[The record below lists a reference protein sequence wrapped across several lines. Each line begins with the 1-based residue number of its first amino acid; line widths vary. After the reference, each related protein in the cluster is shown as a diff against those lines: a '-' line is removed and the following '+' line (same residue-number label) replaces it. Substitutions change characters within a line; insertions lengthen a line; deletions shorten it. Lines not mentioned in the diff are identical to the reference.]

1 MTIIVKPI
9 VTEKMN
15 KQGDA
20 LNRYGFIVNPEVN
33 KLQIKKAVEE
43 MYNVTVAN
51 VNTMRYAGKSKTRY
65 TKAGVI
71 SGRTASYKKAVV
83 TLAEGDKIDFYS
95 NI

>member
-9 VTEKMN
+9 VTEKMTQ
-15 KQGDA
+15 QGDA
-20 LNRYGFIVNPEVN
+20 LNRYGFMVNPEVN

-65 TKAGVI
+65 TKAGI
-71 SGRTASYKKAVV
+71 IRDALHRTKSSCN
-83 TLAEGDKIDFYS
+83 LAEGDKIDFYS